1 MYAIF
6 EQGSHQFRVSTGDQI
21 TLDRLPT
28 EAGGEVTFDRVLLIA
43 GGEGEPRIGTP
54 TLQGATVVGTVV
66 QQFRD
71 KKIIIQKFRRRKNHR
86 RKRGH
91 RQYRTTVKITAIHA
105 G

>member
-6 EQGSHQFRVSTGDQI
+6 EQGSHQFRVSPGDQI
-21 TLDRLPT
+21 TLDRLHA
-28 EAGGEVTFDRVLLIA
+28 EAGGEVTFDRVLLVA
-43 GGEGEPRIGTP
+43 GGDGEPQIGAP
-54 TLQGATVVGTVV
+54 LLAGATVVGTVV
-66 QQFRD
+66 RQFRD

-91 RQYRTTVKITAIHA
+91 RQYRTTVRITNIQA